1 MYDRHRDVLE
11 CLVENES
18 LDGVLYRLITI
29 AEKKAQYQY
38 ADKLSAAQWRRAVR
52 RLAEV
57 RKWCAEFGP
66 GSGCR

>member
-11 CLVENES
+11 CLVESET
-18 LDGVLYRLITI
+18 LDGVLGRLIAI
-29 AEKKAQYQY
+29 AEKKAQDPY
-38 ADKLSAAQWRRAVR
+38 AGKLSEAQWKRAVR
-52 RLAEV
+52 RLTEL